1 MTTDRDDLE
10 PVAPEQGQRLFLDHR
25 ATNCSK
31 LPRPTRSLGAWGPR
45 SLLEGGAFPKR
56 HCAPRPHVVRE
67 SEALSSSRKAQAP
80 FERHGRGP
88 ASSFRSTVEAAGR
101 SSAATR
107 AYRTYAVDCP
117 AGLIPGV
124 LALYPSLGTQ
134 RPVACVRGR
143 RSRVSGAKPSGL
155 APQEPVYSWLLPT
168 PACARTAVT
177 HCHET
182 DGRKPFERASSP
194 PYRSLRSRLRT
205 EAPRYRLQNC
215 FEADMSGASGGR
227 RLPSAEGWPG

>member
-1 MTTDRDDLE
+1 MY
-10 PVAPEQGQRLFLDHR
+10 
-25 ATNCSK
+25 
-31 LPRPTRSLGAWGPR
+31 
-45 SLLEGGAFPKR
+45 
-56 HCAPRPHVVRE
+56 
-67 SEALSSSRKAQAP
+67 
-80 FERHGRGP
+80 GRGP
-88 ASSFRSTVEAAGR
+88 ASSLRSTVEAAGR

-124 LALYPSLGTQ
+124 LALYPNLGTQ

-143 RSRVSGAKPSGL
+143 RSRVSGARPDGL

-168 PACARTAVT
+168 PACARTAVA

-205 EAPRYRLQNC
+205 EAPRYRLLRSFRPSHGAGFRAARAGQIPLQRRSTRPEFWME
-215 FEADMSGASGGR
+215 FEDSPTPLRGEFTGSPPRVRKYLIRVPAADADD
-227 RLPSAEGWPG
+227 A